1 MSAAGPLTLAA
12 GALIATAAA
21 ALLVAAVVIARRD
34 RIARND
40 ESLARQAAEALL
52 SGRED
57 GQARTEPP
65 LQARLS
71 AAGVGIDATLF
82 ATLTA
87 AGSALAALALL
98 AFAGPAGAVAGIA
111 AGPAAAWLYVRAKR
125 KSREKLFDSQLSGA
139 LLMMSHSLEG
149 GITLE
154 AAIESV
160 GRYVDEPLRS
170 ELVRVS
176 SEMRYGV
183 PFLASLENMSRRV
196 RCKDMP
202 LVIAAASVNAETG
215 CDLAPVLAKIS
226 ATIDGRIALRRHIAA
241 ITSGGKVQT
250 IILAVLPIAVMGS
263 LLVMAPDF
271 YSSMLA
277 SPIGWA
283 AIGVA
288 AAMDIAGVALSRH
301 LQKMKVD

>member
-34 RIARND
+34 RIARSD

-71 AAGVGIDATLF
+71 SAGVGIDATLF

-170 ELVRVS
+170 ELERVS

-215 CDLAPVLAKIS
+215 CDLAPCS
-226 ATIDGRIALRRHIAA
+226 RRSPPRS
-241 ITSGGKVQT
+241 TGG
-250 IILAVLPIAVMGS
+250 
-263 LLVMAPDF
+263 
-271 YSSMLA
+271 
-277 SPIGWA
+277 
-283 AIGVA
+283 
-288 AAMDIAGVALSRH
+288 SR
-301 LQKMKVD
+301 

>member
-12 GALIATAAA
+12 GALIAAAAA

-34 RIARND
+34 RIARSD

-98 AFAGPAGAVAGIA
+98 ALAGPAGAVAGIA

-170 ELVRVS
+170 ELARVS

>member
-34 RIARND
+34 RIARSD

-87 AGSALAALALL
+87 AGSALALL

-160 GRYVDEPLRS
+160 GRYADEPLRS
-170 ELVRVS
+170 ELERVS

-250 IILAVLPIAVMGS
+250 VILAVLPIAVMGS

>member
-1 MSAAGPLTLAA
+1 MSAAGPLTL
-12 GALIATAAA
+12 
-21 ALLVAAVVIARRD
+21 
-34 RIARND
+34 
-40 ESLARQAAEALL
+40 
-52 SGRED
+52 
-57 GQARTEPP
+57 
-65 LQARLS
+65 
-71 AAGVGIDATLF
+71 
-82 ATLTA
+82 
-87 AGSALAALALL
+87 
-98 AFAGPAGAVAGIA
+98 A

-160 GRYVDEPLRS
+160 GRYVEEPLRS
-170 ELVRVS
+170 ELERVS

-250 IILAVLPIAVMGS
+250 VILAVLPIAVMGS

>member
-34 RIARND
+34 RIARSD

-52 SGRED
+52 SGRKD
-57 GQARTEPP
+57 GQARAESP

-82 ATLTA
+82 ATLAA
-87 AGSALAALALL
+87 AGSALALL
-98 AFAGPAGAVAGIA
+98 AAAGPAGAVAGIA
-111 AGPAAAWLYVRAKR
+111 AGPAAAGLYVRAKR

-170 ELVRVS
+170 ELARVS

-183 PFLASLENMSRRV
+183 PFLAALENMSRRV

-283 AIGVA
+283 AISAA

>member
-1 MSAAGPLTLAA
+1 MSAAGPLTLA
-12 GALIATAAA
+12 
-21 ALLVAAVVIARRD
+21 
-34 RIARND
+34 
-40 ESLARQAAEALL
+40 
-52 SGRED
+52 
-57 GQARTEPP
+57 
-65 LQARLS
+65 
-71 AAGVGIDATLF
+71 
-82 ATLTA
+82 A

-111 AGPAAAWLYVRAKR
+111 AGPAAAGLYVRAKR

-170 ELVRVS
+170 ELARVS

-183 PFLASLENMSRRV
+183 PFLAALENMSRRV

-250 IILAVLPIAVMGS
+250 VILAVLPIAVMGS

>member
-1 MSAAGPLTLAA
+1 MRS
-12 GALIATAAA
+12 
-21 ALLVAAVVIARRD
+21 
-34 RIARND
+34 
-40 ESLARQAAEALL
+40 
-52 SGRED
+52 
-57 GQARTEPP
+57 
-65 LQARLS
+65 
-71 AAGVGIDATLF
+71 
-82 ATLTA
+82 
-87 AGSALAALALL
+87 
-98 AFAGPAGAVAGIA
+98 
-111 AGPAAAWLYVRAKR
+111 KR

-170 ELVRVS
+170 ELARVS

-241 ITSGGKVQT
+241 ITSGGRVQT
-250 IILAVLPIAVMGS
+250 VILAVLPIAVMGS

>member
-1 MSAAGPLTLAA
+1 M
-12 GALIATAAA
+12 
-21 ALLVAAVVIARRD
+21 AAVVIARRD
-34 RIARND
+34 RIARSD

-57 GQARTEPP
+57 GRARTEAP

-98 AFAGPAGAVAGIA
+98 AVAGPAGAVAGLA

-160 GRYVDEPLRS
+160 GRYVEEPLRS
-170 ELVRVS
+170 D
-176 SEMRYGV
+176 V

-250 IILAVLPIAVMGS
+250 VILAVLPIAVMGS

-277 SPIGWA
+277 SPVGWA

>member
-21 ALLVAAVVIARRD
+21 ALLVASVVIARRD
-34 RIARND
+34 RIARSD

-52 SGRED
+52 SGRKD
-57 GQARTEPP
+57 GQARAEAP

-82 ATLTA
+82 ATLAA
-87 AGSALAALALL
+87 AGSALAALAFL

-111 AGPAAAWLYVRAKR
+111 AGPAAAGLYVRAKR

-160 GRYVDEPLRS
+160 GRYVDDPLRS
-170 ELVRVS
+170 ELARVS

-250 IILAVLPIAVMGS
+250 VILAVLPIAVMGS

-283 AIGVA
+283 AIGAA

>member
-34 RIARND
+34 RIARSD

-71 AAGVGIDATLF
+71 SAGVGIDATLF

-111 AGPAAAWLYVRAKR
+111 AGPAAAWLYVRA
-125 KSREKLFDSQLSGA
+125 
-139 LLMMSHSLEG
+139 
-149 GITLE
+149 
-154 AAIESV
+154 
-160 GRYVDEPLRS
+160 
-170 ELVRVS
+170 
-176 SEMRYGV
+176 
-183 PFLASLENMSRRV
+183 
-196 RCKDMP
+196 
-202 LVIAAASVNAETG
+202 
-215 CDLAPVLAKIS
+215 
-226 ATIDGRIALRRHIAA
+226 
-241 ITSGGKVQT
+241 
-250 IILAVLPIAVMGS
+250 
-263 LLVMAPDF
+263 
-271 YSSMLA
+271 
-277 SPIGWA
+277 
-283 AIGVA
+283 
-288 AAMDIAGVALSRH
+288 
-301 LQKMKVD
+301 

>member
-21 ALLVAAVVIARRD
+21 ALLVASVVIARRD
-34 RIARND
+34 RIARSD

-57 GQARTEPP
+57 GQARAESP

-82 ATLTA
+82 ATLAA

-98 AFAGPAGAVAGIA
+98 AAAGPAGAVAGIA
-111 AGPAAAWLYVRAKR
+111 AGPAAAGLYVRAKR

-170 ELVRVS
+170 ELARVS

-250 IILAVLPIAVMGS
+250 VILAVLPIAVMGS

-283 AIGVA
+283 AIGAA

>member
-34 RIARND
+34 RIARSD

-87 AGSALAALALL
+87 AGSALALL

-170 ELVRVS
+170 ELERVS

-250 IILAVLPIAVMGS
+250 VILAVLPIAVMGS

>member
-21 ALLVAAVVIARRD
+21 ALLVASVVIARRD
-34 RIARND
+34 RIARSD

-57 GQARTEPP
+57 GQARAEAP

-82 ATLTA
+82 ATLAA

-98 AFAGPAGAVAGIA
+98 AAAGPAGAVAGIA
-111 AGPAAAWLYVRAKR
+111 AGPAAAGLYVRAKR

-160 GRYVDEPLRS
+160 GRYVDDPLRS
-170 ELVRVS
+170 ELARVS

-250 IILAVLPIAVMGS
+250 VILAVLPIAVMGS

-283 AIGVA
+283 AIGAA

>member
-34 RIARND
+34 RIARSD
-40 ESLARQAAEALL
+40 ESLARKAAEALL
-52 SGRED
+52 SGRKD
-57 GQARTEPP
+57 GQARAEAP

-82 ATLTA
+82 ATLAA

-98 AFAGPAGAVAGIA
+98 AAAGPAGAVAGIA
-111 AGPAAAWLYVRAKR
+111 AGPAAAGLYVRAKR

-170 ELVRVS
+170 ELARVS

-250 IILAVLPIAVMGS
+250 VILAVLPIAVMGS

-283 AIGVA
+283 AIGAA